1 MTSRSRFALI
11 ALVVVV
17 AAVIIGYYVTHRST
31 DTSTITI
38 GAVLPLTGD
47 LSNYSVASRKALELA
62 LEQQNAKGGIN
73 GKQLALTVEDSRGV
87 AAQAVSAFNKLVDVN
102 RAVACVGPITSPEVH
117 SVAPVANQKHVS
129 IISPSSTSVD
139 ITNAGPYVFRT
150 INVDSIETEAFAAYV
165 NHDLHITTVGIL
177 ADQASGTMSYANS
190 FAKYFAAQGGTV
202 AITEVLPQ
210 GSLDYRSSISKVL
223 AKKPAALYLAG
234 VSNEIGELV
243 RQIRS
248 INSQIPLLSY
258 QSAEDKRV
266 IEIAGDSVNGLVFS
280 STTLPESALGA
291 AHATFVSDFSKKFGE
306 EPGIFGAESYD
317 AFNIVAEALRRCG
330 DDTIKLAGCIG
341 QTLKFPGAS
350 GEITFDANGDVHK
363 PIAFYRY
370 SNKTPVVL
378 GVGK

>member
-1 MTSRSRFALI
+1 MTSRSRYALI
-11 ALVVVV
+11 ALILVM
-17 AAVIIGYYVTHRST
+17 AAVVIGYFVTRRS
-31 DTSTITI
+31 DTSAITI

-73 GKQLALTVEDSRGV
+73 GRKLALTVEDSRGV
-87 AAQAVSAFNKLVDVN
+87 AAQAVSAFNKLVDFN
-102 RAVACVGPITSPEVH
+102 HIVACVGPITSPEVL
-117 SVAPVANQKHVS
+117 SVGPVANQKHVS

-139 ITNAGPYVFRT
+139 ITNAGPYLFRT
-150 INVDSIETEAFAAYV
+150 INVDSIETEAFASYV
-165 NHDLHITTVGIL
+165 NHDMHIATVGIL
-177 ADQASGTMSYANS
+177 ADQAAGTMSYANS

-202 AITEVLPQ
+202 VATEVIPQ
-210 GSLDYRSSISKVL
+210 GSLDYRSSISKIL
-223 AKKPAALYLAG
+223 AKKPSALYLAA

-248 INSQIPLLSY
+248 IDRQIPLLSY

-266 IEIAGDSVNGLVFS
+266 VEIAQDSVNGLVFS
-280 STTLPESALGA
+280 STTLPDSALGA
-291 AHATFVSDFSKKFGE
+291 AHATFVSDFSKKFNE
-306 EPGIFGAESYD
+306 QPGIFGAESYD

-330 DDTIKLAGCIG
+330 EDASKLAACIG
-341 QTLKFPGAS
+341 QTSKFAGAS
-350 GEITFDANGDVHK
+350 GEITFDENGDVHK